1 MCSLEFGMDHSYI
14 GVHFVPSS
22 SCLEGTKT
30 LEAAGG
36 LGFFASLKER
46 GGGTQLRGQALSCE
60 LL

>member
-14 GVHFVPSS
+14 GLHC

>member
-14 GVHFVPSS
+14 GLHS
-22 SCLEGTKT
+22 SCLEGTKN

-36 LGFFASLKER
+36 LGFFASLKEHK
-46 GGGTQLRGQALSCE
+46 GGGTQLRGQTLSCE